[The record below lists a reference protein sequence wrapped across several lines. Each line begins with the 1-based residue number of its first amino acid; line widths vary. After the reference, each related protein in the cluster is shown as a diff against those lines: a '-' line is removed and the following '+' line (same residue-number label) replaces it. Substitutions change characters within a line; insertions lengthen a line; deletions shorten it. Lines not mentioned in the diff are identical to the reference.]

1 MPAMDNISLPGI
13 KKFKSGKV
21 REIYDLGDKLLILTS
36 DRISAFDCI
45 MPDPIPDKGK
55 LLTAISLFWFDK
67 LSSVVEN
74 HIITTDIEKYP
85 PELKKFG
92 DLIKGRSMLV
102 KKCSIIPIEC
112 VVRGYLAGSGL
123 KEYNRKQTVC
133 GIKLPKGL
141 KSYSKLPQPIFTP
154 STKAESGHDEN
165 ITTGKMV
172 DVIGKETSDFIISKT
187 MEIYK
192 YASELSL
199 NKGLILADTKF
210 EFGILD
216 NSIILC
222 DEVLT
227 PDSSRY
233 WLLSNYR
240 EGEPQENFDKQF
252 LRDYLETL
260 DWDKK
265 PPAPALP
272 EKVISRTR
280 EKYIEAYERLTGGK
294 WQ

>member
-1 MPAMDNISLPGI
+1 M
-13 KKFKSGKV
+13 
-21 REIYDLGDKLLILTS
+21 YDLGDKLLILTS

-45 MPDPIPDKGK
+45 MPNPIPDKGK
-55 LLTAISLFWFDK
+55 LLTAISIFWFNK
-67 LSSVVEN
+67 LYPVIEN

-92 DLIKGRSMLV
+92 DIIKGRSMLV

-123 KEYNRKQTVC
+123 KEYNKKQTVC

-141 KSYSKLPQPIFTP
+141 RSYSKLPEPVFTP
-154 STKAESGHDEN
+154 STKAENGHDEN
-165 ITTGKMV
+165 ITVKKMI
-172 DVIGKETSDFIISKT
+172 DIIGKETSDFIISKT

-192 YASELSL
+192 FASDLSL

-210 EFGILD
+210 EFGVMD

-272 EKVISRTR
+272 EKVIGKTK
-280 EKYIEAYERLTGGK
+280 EKYIEAYERLTGDK
-294 WQ
+294 WL

>member
-1 MPAMDNISLPGI
+1 MRETDNIGLAGI

-21 REIYDLGDKLLILTS
+21 RDIYDIGDKLLILTS

-67 LSSVVEN
+67 LSCIIEN
-74 HIITTDIEKYP
+74 HIITADAGEYP
-85 PELKKFG
+85 DELKKFKN
-92 DLIKGRSMLV
+92 LIEGRSMLV
-102 KKCSIIPIEC
+102 RKCSIIPVEC

-123 KEYNRKQTVC
+123 KEYNRNQTVC

-141 KSYSKLPQPIFTP
+141 KSYSKLPEPIFTP
-154 STKAESGHDEN
+154 STKAENGHDEN
-165 ITTGKMV
+165 ITV
-172 DVIGKETSDFIISKT
+172 DEMTKLVGSETSDFIISKT

-192 YASELSL
+192 SAAEFSL
-199 NKGLILADTKF
+199 QKGLILADTKF
-210 EFGILD
+210 EFGIAGGK
-216 NSIILC
+216 IILC
-222 DEVLT
+222 DEALT

-265 PPAPALP
+265 PPAPSLP
-272 EKVISRTR
+272 GRVISGTK
-280 EKYIEAYERLTGGK
+280 EKYIEAYERLTGNK
-294 WQ
+294 WR